1 MSGHSKW
8 ANIRFRKAAQDAK
21 RGKVFTKL
29 IREITT
35 AARMGGGDE
44 SSNPRLRSA
53 VVAALAQNMTRDTIK
68 RAVER
73 GVGGG
78 DGADLE
84 NITYEGY
91 GVGGVAVMVECMT
104 DNHNRTASDVRHAF
118 TKFGG
123 NLGTTGSVGYLF
135 TKKGVISF
143 AQDEDG
149 KMPIDEEQAMEI
161 GLEAGA
167 DDIVTNDDGSIDV
180 YTAPEAFADVV
191 EAFEAKGI
199 KPTNAEVS
207 MVPSTEAELDA
218 DNAAKC
224 MRMIDA
230 LEDLDDVQNVYHN
243 ASFPD
248 DVELTYKYLV
258 EWARV
263 NLLPIYFCYDC
274 SV

>member
-53 VVAALAQNMTRDTIK
+53 VVAALAQNMTRDTIN
-68 RAVER
+68 RAVDR
-73 GVGGG
+73 GIGGG

-104 DNHNRTASDVRHAF
+104 DNHNRTASEVRHAF
-118 TKFGG
+118 SKFGG
-123 NLGTTGSVGYLF
+123 NLGTSGSVNYLF

-143 AQDEDG
+143 APDEDG
-149 KMPIDEEQAMEI
+149 KMNIDEEKAMEI

-180 YTAPEAFADVV
+180 YTTPDAFADVV
-191 EAFEAKGI
+191 DAFNAQNI
-199 KPTNAEVS
+199 KPVNAEVS
-207 MVPSTEAELDA
+207 MVPSTEAALDA
-218 DNAAKC
+218 ETAVKC
-224 MRMIDA
+224 MKMIDA

-243 ASFPD
+243 ASIPD
-248 DVELTYKYLV
+248 DVEL
-258 EWARV
+258 
-263 NLLPIYFCYDC
+263 D
-274 SV
+274 

>member
-143 AQDEDG
+143 VQDEDG

-248 DVELTYKYLV
+248 DVEL
-258 EWARV
+258 
-263 NLLPIYFCYDC
+263 D
-274 SV
+274 

>member
-161 GLEAGA
+161 GLESGA

-248 DVELTYKYLV
+248 DVEL
-258 EWARV
+258 
-263 NLLPIYFCYDC
+263 D
-274 SV
+274 

>member
-230 LEDLDDVQNVYHN
+230 LEDLDDVQSVYHN

-248 DVELTYKYLV
+248 DVEL
-258 EWARV
+258 
-263 NLLPIYFCYDC
+263 D
-274 SV
+274 

>member
-21 RGKVFTKL
+21 RGKIFTKL

-68 RAVER
+68 RAIDR

-78 DGADLE
+78 EGADLE

-123 NLGTTGSVGYLF
+123 NLGTSGSVGYLF
-135 TKKGVISF
+135 TRKGVISF
-143 AQDEDG
+143 APDEDG
-149 KMPIDEEQAMEI
+149 KMNIDEEKAMEI

-180 YTAPEAFADVV
+180 YTTPEAFADVV
-191 EAFEAKGI
+191 EAFEKNNI
-199 KPTNAEVS
+199 KPVNAEVS
-207 MVPSTEAELDA
+207 MVPSTESELEGDQA
-218 DNAAKC
+218 VKC

-248 DVELTYKYLV
+248 DVEL
-258 EWARV
+258 
-263 NLLPIYFCYDC
+263 D
-274 SV
+274 

>member
-218 DNAAKC
+218 DNVAKC

-248 DVELTYKYLV
+248 DVEL
-258 EWARV
+258 
-263 NLLPIYFCYDC
+263 D
-274 SV
+274 

>member
-21 RGKVFTKL
+21 RGKIFTKL

-68 RAVER
+68 RAIER

-78 DGADLE
+78 EGTDLE
-84 NITYEGY
+84 TIVYEGY

-104 DNHNRTASDVRHAF
+104 DNRNRTASEVRHAF

-123 NLGTTGSVGYLF
+123 NLGSSGSVNYLF
-135 TKKGVISF
+135 TKKGVVSF
-143 AQDEDG
+143 IPDESG
-149 KMPIDEEQAMEI
+149 NMALDEEKAMDI
-161 GLEAGA
+161 ALEAGA
-167 DDIVTNDDGSIDV
+167 DDVVTNEDGSIDV
-180 YTAPEAFADVV
+180 YTSPEAFPSVV
-191 EAFEAKGI
+191 DAFNDNNI
-199 KPTNAEVS
+199 KPDNAQVT
-207 MVPSTEAELDA
+207 MTPSTEAALDA
-218 DNAAKC
+218 DTAVKF

-230 LEDLDDVQNVYHN
+230 LEDLDDVQEVYHN
-243 ASFPD
+243 ASIPD
-248 DVELTYKYLV
+248 DV
-258 EWARV
+258 
-263 NLLPIYFCYDC
+263 NLD
-274 SV
+274 

>member
-21 RGKVFTKL
+21 RGKIFTKL

-53 VVAALAQNMTRDTIK
+53 VVAALAQNVTRDTIK
-68 RAVER
+68 RAIDR

-78 DGADLE
+78 EGADLE

-123 NLGTTGSVGYLF
+123 NLGTSGSVGYLF
-135 TKKGVISF
+135 TRKGVISF
-143 AQDEDG
+143 APDEDG
-149 KMPIDEEQAMEI
+149 KMNIDEEKAMEI

-180 YTAPEAFADVV
+180 YTTPEAFADVV
-191 EAFEAKGI
+191 EAFEKNNI
-199 KPTNAEVS
+199 KPVNAEVS
-207 MVPSTEAELDA
+207 MVPSTESELEGDQA
-218 DNAAKC
+218 VKC

-248 DVELTYKYLV
+248 DLE
-258 EWARV
+258 
-263 NLLPIYFCYDC
+263 I
-274 SV
+274 

>member
-53 VVAALAQNMTRDTIK
+53 VVAALSQNMTRDTIK

-248 DVELTYKYLV
+248 DVEL
-258 EWARV
+258 
-263 NLLPIYFCYDC
+263 D
-274 SV
+274 

>member
-1 MSGHSKW
+1 
-8 ANIRFRKAAQDAK
+8 
-21 RGKVFTKL
+21 
-29 IREITT
+29 
-35 AARMGGGDE
+35 MGGGDE

-230 LEDLDDVQNVYHN
+230 LEWITIQQVQNLN
-243 ASFPD
+243 S
-248 DVELTYKYLV
+248 
-258 EWARV
+258 
-263 NLLPIYFCYDC
+263 
-274 SV
+274 

>member
-84 NITYEGY
+84 NITYKGY

-161 GLEAGA
+161 GLESGA

-180 YTAPEAFADVV
+180 YTAPDAFADVV

-248 DVELTYKYLV
+248 DVEL
-258 EWARV
+258 
-263 NLLPIYFCYDC
+263 D
-274 SV
+274 

>member
-35 AARMGGGDE
+35 AARIGGGDQNA
-44 SSNPRLRSA
+44 NPRLRAAVASA
-53 VVAALAQNMTRDTIK
+53 LSQNMTRDTIK
-68 RAVER
+68 RAIER

-78 DGADLE
+78 DGVDLE

-91 GVGGVAVMVECMT
+91 GVGGAAVMVECMT

-123 NLGTTGSVGYLF
+123 NLGTNGSVGYLF

-143 AQDEDG
+143 APDESG
-149 KMPIDEEQAMEI
+149 KMALDEEKAMEI

-167 DDIVTNDDGSIDV
+167 DDIIANDDGSIDI

-191 EAFEAKGI
+191 EAFEKASF
-199 KPTNAEVS
+199 KPVNAEIS
-207 MVPSTEAELDA
+207 MIPSTEAALDKDSA
-218 DNAAKC
+218 VKF
-224 MRMIDA
+224 MKMIDA
-230 LEDLDDVQNVYHN
+230 FEDLDDVQNVYHN
-243 ASFPD
+243 AQLPD
-248 DVELTYKYLV
+248 DLE
-258 EWARV
+258 
-263 NLLPIYFCYDC
+263 I
-274 SV
+274 

>member
-21 RGKVFTKL
+21 RGKIFTKL

-68 RAVER
+68 RAIDR

-78 DGADLE
+78 EGADLE

-123 NLGTTGSVGYLF
+123 NLGTSGSVGYLF
-135 TKKGVISF
+135 TRKGVISF
-143 AQDEDG
+143 APDEDG
-149 KMPIDEEQAMEI
+149 KMNIDEEKAMEI

-167 DDIVTNDDGSIDV
+167 DDIVINDDGSIDV
-180 YTAPEAFADVV
+180 YTTPEAFADVV
-191 EAFEAKGI
+191 EAFEKNNI
-199 KPTNAEVS
+199 KPVNAEVS
-207 MVPSTEAELDA
+207 MVPSTESELEGDQA
-218 DNAAKC
+218 VKC

-248 DVELTYKYLV
+248 DLE
-258 EWARV
+258 
-263 NLLPIYFCYDC
+263 I
-274 SV
+274 

>member
-21 RGKVFTKL
+21 RGKVFTKS

-91 GVGGVAVMVECMT
+91 GVGGVAVMVECKT

-248 DVELTYKYLV
+248 DVEL
-258 EWARV
+258 
-263 NLLPIYFCYDC
+263 D
-274 SV
+274 

>member
-21 RGKVFTKL
+21 RGKIFTKL

-68 RAVER
+68 RAIDR

-78 DGADLE
+78 EGADLE

-123 NLGTTGSVGYLF
+123 NLGTSGSVGYLF
-135 TKKGVISF
+135 TRKGVISF
-143 AQDEDG
+143 APDEDG
-149 KMPIDEEQAMEI
+149 KMNIDEEKAMEI

-180 YTAPEAFADVV
+180 YTTPEAFADVV
-191 EAFEAKGI
+191 EAFEKNNI
-199 KPTNAEVS
+199 KPVNAEVS
-207 MVPSTEAELDA
+207 MVPSTESELQGDQA
-218 DNAAKC
+218 VKC

-248 DVELTYKYLV
+248 DLE
-258 EWARV
+258 
-263 NLLPIYFCYDC
+263 I
-274 SV
+274 

>member
-21 RGKVFTKL
+21 RGKIFTKL

-53 VVAALAQNMTRDTIK
+53 VIAALAQNMTRDTIK
-68 RAVER
+68 RAIER

-78 DGADLE
+78 DGVDLE

-91 GVGGVAVMVECMT
+91 GVGGAAVMVECMT

-123 NLGTTGSVGYLF
+123 NLGTSGSVGYLF

-143 AQDEDG
+143 APDEDG
-149 KMPIDEEQAMEI
+149 KMNVDEEKAMEI

-180 YTAPEAFADVV
+180 YTTPDAFADVV
-191 EAFEAKGI
+191 EAFEAASI
-199 KPTNAEVS
+199 KPANAEVS
-207 MVPSTEAELDA
+207 MVPSTEAQLDA
-218 DNAAKC
+218 ETAVKF

-230 LEDLDDVQNVYHN
+230 MEDLDDVQNVYHN
-243 ASFPD
+243 ASLPD
-248 DVELTYKYLV
+248 DLEL
-258 EWARV
+258 E
-263 NLLPIYFCYDC
+263 
-274 SV
+274 

>member
-8 ANIRFRKAAQDAK
+8 ANIKFRKAAQDAK

-35 AARMGGGDE
+35 AAKMGGGDE

-68 RAVER
+68 RAIER

-78 DGADLE
+78 EGSDLE

-104 DNHNRTASDVRHAF
+104 DNHNRTASEVRHAF

-123 NLGTTGSVGYLF
+123 NLGTSGSVGYLF

-143 AQDEDG
+143 APDEDG
-149 KMPIDEEQAMEI
+149 KIEVDEEKAMDI

-167 DDIVTNDDGSIDV
+167 DDVVTNDDGSIDI
-180 YTAPEAFADVV
+180 YTAPDAFADVV
-191 EAFEAKGI
+191 EAFEKAGL
-199 KPTNAEVS
+199 KPINAEVS
-207 MVPSTEAELDA
+207 MVPSTEAELEGDIA
-218 DNAAKC
+218 VRC
-224 MRMIDA
+224 MKMIDA
-230 LEDLDDVQNVYHN
+230 LEDRDDVQYVYHN

-248 DVELTYKYLV
+248 DLEV
-258 EWARV
+258 
-263 NLLPIYFCYDC
+263 
-274 SV
+274 

>member
-68 RAVER
+68 RAVDR
-73 GVGGG
+73 GIGGG

-104 DNHNRTASDVRHAF
+104 DNHNRTASEVRHAF

-123 NLGTTGSVGYLF
+123 NLGTLGSVGYLF
-135 TKKGVISF
+135 TKKGVVSF
-143 AQDEDG
+143 APDEDG
-149 KMPIDEEQAMEI
+149 KMPVDEDSAMEI
-161 GLEAGA
+161 GIEAGA
-167 DDIVTNDDGSIDV
+167 DDVVTHDDGSIDV

-199 KPTNAEVS
+199 KPANAEVS

-218 DNAAKC
+218 ETAVKC

-243 ASFPD
+243 ASIPD
-248 DVELTYKYLV
+248 DVEL
-258 EWARV
+258 
-263 NLLPIYFCYDC
+263 D
-274 SV
+274 

>member
-248 DVELTYKYLV
+248 DAEL
-258 EWARV
+258 
-263 NLLPIYFCYDC
+263 D
-274 SV
+274 

>member
-8 ANIRFRKAAQDAK
+8 ANIRFRTAAQDAK

-68 RAVER
+68 RAVDR
-73 GVGGG
+73 GIGGG

-104 DNHNRTASDVRHAF
+104 DNHNRTASEVRHAF

-123 NLGTTGSVGYLF
+123 NLGTLGSVGYLF
-135 TKKGVISF
+135 TKKGVVSF
-143 AQDEDG
+143 APDEDG
-149 KMPIDEEQAMEI
+149 KMPVDEDSAMEI
-161 GLEAGA
+161 GIEAGA
-167 DDIVTNDDGSIDV
+167 DDVVTNDDGSIDV

-199 KPTNAEVS
+199 KPANAEVS

-218 DNAAKC
+218 ETAVKC

-243 ASFPD
+243 ASIPD
-248 DVELTYKYLV
+248 DVEL
-258 EWARV
+258 
-263 NLLPIYFCYDC
+263 D
-274 SV
+274 

>member
-68 RAVER
+68 RAVDR
-73 GVGGG
+73 GIGGG

-123 NLGTTGSVGYLF
+123 NLGTTGSVGDLF

-248 DVELTYKYLV
+248 DVEL
-258 EWARV
+258 
-263 NLLPIYFCYDC
+263 D
-274 SV
+274 

>member
-21 RGKVFTKL
+21 RGKIFTKL

-68 RAVER
+68 RAIDR

-78 DGADLE
+78 EGADLE

-91 GVGGVAVMVECMT
+91 GVGGVAVMVGCMT

-123 NLGTTGSVGYLF
+123 NLGTSGSVGYLF
-135 TKKGVISF
+135 TRKGVISF
-143 AQDEDG
+143 APDEDG
-149 KMPIDEEQAMEI
+149 KMNIDEEKAMEI

-180 YTAPEAFADVV
+180 YTTPEAFADVV
-191 EAFEAKGI
+191 EAFEKNNI
-199 KPTNAEVS
+199 KPVNAEVS
-207 MVPSTEAELDA
+207 MVPSTESELEGDQA
-218 DNAAKC
+218 VKC

-248 DVELTYKYLV
+248 DLE
-258 EWARV
+258 
-263 NLLPIYFCYDC
+263 I
-274 SV
+274 

>member
-35 AARMGGGDE
+35 AARLGGGDE

-161 GLEAGA
+161 GLESGA

-248 DVELTYKYLV
+248 DVEL
-258 EWARV
+258 
-263 NLLPIYFCYDC
+263 D
-274 SV
+274 

>member
-21 RGKVFTKL
+21 RGKIFTKL

-68 RAVER
+68 RAIDR

-78 DGADLE
+78 EGADLE

-123 NLGTTGSVGYLF
+123 NLGTSGSVGYLF
-135 TKKGVISF
+135 TRKGVISF
-143 AQDEDG
+143 APDEDG
-149 KMPIDEEQAMEI
+149 KMNIDEEKAMEI

-180 YTAPEAFADVV
+180 YTTPEAFADVV
-191 EAFEAKGI
+191 EAFEKNNI
-199 KPTNAEVS
+199 KPVNAEVS
-207 MVPSTEAELDA
+207 MVPSTESELEGDQA
-218 DNAAKC
+218 VKC
-224 MRMIDA
+224 MRMIDD

-248 DVELTYKYLV
+248 DLE
-258 EWARV
+258 
-263 NLLPIYFCYDC
+263 I
-274 SV
+274 

>member
-191 EAFEAKGI
+191 ESFEAKGI

-248 DVELTYKYLV
+248 DVEL
-258 EWARV
+258 
-263 NLLPIYFCYDC
+263 D
-274 SV
+274 

>member
-21 RGKVFTKL
+21 RGKIFTKL

-68 RAVER
+68 RAIDR

-78 DGADLE
+78 EGAELE

-123 NLGTTGSVGYLF
+123 NLGTSGSVGYLF
-135 TKKGVISF
+135 TRKGVISF
-143 AQDEDG
+143 APDEDG
-149 KMPIDEEQAMEI
+149 KMNIDEEKAMEI

-180 YTAPEAFADVV
+180 YTTPEAFADVV
-191 EAFEAKGI
+191 EAFEKNNI
-199 KPTNAEVS
+199 KPVNAEVS
-207 MVPSTEAELDA
+207 MVPSTESELEGDQA
-218 DNAAKC
+218 VKC

-243 ASFPD
+243 ASIPD
-248 DVELTYKYLV
+248 DVEL
-258 EWARV
+258 
-263 NLLPIYFCYDC
+263 D
-274 SV
+274 